1 MASKTVLV
9 VDDNALNRKLIKG
22 MLEIIQVEMI
32 TAADGTEGIRLAKAH
47 RPDLILMDVQ
57 LPDLDG
63 FEVISEIRKRS
74 DLATI
79 PYIYLTGNVTEKR
92 RRQAEAEGCLGI
104 VQEPI
109 AVGEFI
115 ETLKKTLA

>member
-9 VDDNALNRKLIKG
+9 VDDNALNRKLLKG

-32 TAADGTEGIRLAKAH
+32 TAVDGTEGIRLAKAH

-63 FEVISEIRKRS
+63 FEVISEIQKRS
-74 DLATI
+74 DLAAI

-104 VQEPI
+104 VQKPI

-115 ETLKKTLA
+115 ETLKKALA

>member
-9 VDDNALNRKLIKG
+9 VDDNALNRKLLKG

-32 TAADGTEGIRLAKAH
+32 TAVDGTEGIRLAKAH

-63 FEVISEIRKRS
+63 FEVISEIQQTS
-74 DLATI
+74 DLAAI

-104 VQEPI
+104 VQKPI

-115 ETLKKTLA
+115 ETLKKALA

>member
-9 VDDNALNRKLIKG
+9 VDDNALNRKLLKG

-32 TAADGTEGIRLAKAH
+32 TAVDGTEGIRLAKAH

-63 FEVISEIRKRS
+63 FEAISEIQKRS
-74 DLATI
+74 DLAAI

-104 VQEPI
+104 VQKPI

-115 ETLKKTLA
+115 ETLKKALA